1 MYFIFLFCDDNGI
14 SGTQQIFIF
23 SVQETPEIIQEQ
35 YRCSWK
41 SKKKNP
47 YRCRFAVVL
56 TAAKASSKIPALLLE
71 CA

>member
-35 YRCSWK
+35 YRCGWK
-41 SKKKNP
+41 SKKKKILIG
-47 YRCRFAVVL
+47 VVL
-56 TAAKASSKIPALLLE
+56 QLF
-71 CA
+71 